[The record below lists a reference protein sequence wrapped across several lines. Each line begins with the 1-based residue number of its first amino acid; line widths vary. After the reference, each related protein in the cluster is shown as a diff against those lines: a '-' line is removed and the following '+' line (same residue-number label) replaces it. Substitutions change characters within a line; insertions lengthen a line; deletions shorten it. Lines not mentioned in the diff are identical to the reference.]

1 MKNSKKLGFTLIE
14 LLVVIAIIGILS
26 GIISVQLS
34 ASRQKAKGAAVKQ
47 EMTSLRTGM
56 EANRNSAE
64 TFDFNLMNN
73 VGFTNIWNDIVKNSG
88 GLNSRPGSLT
98 FDPCSGDGSGND
110 FTACTELSS
119 CNLAFP
125 AAPCTKYVA
134 IAKISAPNVTPSRWW
149 CVDSQN
155 KGKELVNGTG
165 GFDVTTFGPS
175 SGSCP

>member
-1 MKNSKKLGFTLIE
+1 MKNSKNHGFTLIE

-47 EMTSLRTGM
+47 EMTSLRSFM
-56 EANRNSAE
+56 EANRNLAG
-64 TFDFNLMNN
+64 TFAYILTNDAS
-73 VGFTNIWNDIVKNSG
+73 FTNLWNDIVKNSG
-88 GLNSRPGSLT
+88 NVGVNAELT
-98 FDPCSGDGSGND
+98 GDTCYNLD
-110 FTACTELSS
+110 ENYTACFGFSG
-119 CNLAFP
+119 CAP
-125 AAPCTKYVA
+125 ALCPNYVA